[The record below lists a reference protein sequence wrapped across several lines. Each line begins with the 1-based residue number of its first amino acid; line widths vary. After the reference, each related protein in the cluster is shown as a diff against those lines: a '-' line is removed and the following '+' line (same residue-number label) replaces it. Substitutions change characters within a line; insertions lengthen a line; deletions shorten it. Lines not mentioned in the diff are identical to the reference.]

1 MMFELTI
8 NNVVYNF
15 RFGMGFI
22 RAINKTMSTPIDGIP
37 GERQNVGLR
46 YKIGC
51 LYDGDVE
58 ALVDVLDFA
67 NKTEKPR
74 VTRDLL
80 DSYIDDPDTDI
91 DALFNE
97 VLDFLRQN
105 NATKKVVAELQKM
118 VDEQRAKAAKV

>member
-1 MMFELTI
+1 MFELTI

-74 VTRDLL
+74 VTRELL

>member
-1 MMFELTI
+1 MFELTI
-8 NNVVYNF
+8 NDVVYNF

-46 YKIGC
+46 YKVGC

-58 ALVDVLDFA
+58 ALVEILDFA

-74 VTRDLL
+74 VTREML
-80 DSYIDDPDTDI
+80 DSYIDNPDTDI

-118 VDEQRAKAAKV
+118 VDEQRTKTAKV

>member
-1 MMFELTI
+1 MFELTI

>member
-1 MMFELTI
+1 MFELTI

-37 GERQNVGLR
+37 GERQNIGLR
-46 YKIGC
+46 YKVGC

-74 VTRDLL
+74 VTRELL

-91 DALFNE
+91 DKLFDE

-118 VDEQRAKAAKV
+118 VDAERAKAAKA

>member
-1 MMFELTI
+1 MFELTI
-8 NNVVYNF
+8 NDVVYNF